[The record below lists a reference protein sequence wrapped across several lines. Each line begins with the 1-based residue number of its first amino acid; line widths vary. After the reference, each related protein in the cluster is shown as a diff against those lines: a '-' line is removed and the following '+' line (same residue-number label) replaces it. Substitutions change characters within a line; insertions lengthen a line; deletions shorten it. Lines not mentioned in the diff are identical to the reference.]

1 MTHAVYTPIVRAL
14 SGIVSERAAE
24 TMLRASLR
32 EQGLSP
38 EAVTASE
45 MQRVLSGP
53 LLVRLSGVLP
63 EARARTELQR
73 MAGQLQV
80 QDPRAATLF
89 GAAPAAAWDEA
100 ASGTLWTDAAWA
112 EANGAEPSG
121 AEPAG
126 AEPADLSA
134 DDFEFDDPEYA
145 APTPG
150 RRYVLESAAGQEA
163 LVRDLARMPGVQGVL
178 VCRASGEVLHERA
191 LQGSVNLGSVVAAA
205 ALLFKQRSLRLL
217 AADLG
222 GRTVCMRPL
231 GAYCVA
237 VVAGPGVN
245 TGRLLAELGQVR
257 AGA

>member
-1 MTHAVYTPIVRAL
+1 MTNAVYTPIVRAL

-24 TMLRASLR
+24 TMLRAALR

-38 EAVTASE
+38 EAVTAAE

-53 LLVRLSGVLP
+53 LLVRLSGLLP
-63 EARARTELQR
+63 EARARTELGR
-73 MAGQLQV
+73 MAGQLQA

-89 GAAPAAAWDEA
+89 AAAPAAAWDEA
-100 ASGTLWTDAAWA
+100 ASGTLWTDPGWTEFGGA
-112 EANGAEPSG
+112 EA
-121 AEPAG
+121 
-126 AEPADLSA
+126 ADLSA

-145 APTPG
+145 TPLSE
-150 RRYVLESAAGQEA
+150 RRYVLDSAAGQEA

-191 LQGSVNLGSVVAAA
+191 LQGSASLGSVAAAA
-205 ALLFKQRSLRLL
+205 ALLFRQRSLRLL

-237 VVAGPGVN
+237 VVAGTGVN

-257 AGA
+257 AAT

>member
-1 MTHAVYTPIVRAL
+1 MTNAVYTPIVRAL

-24 TMLRASLR
+24 TMLRAALR

-38 EAVTASE
+38 EAVTAAE

-53 LLVRLSGVLP
+53 LLVRLSGLLP
-63 EARARTELQR
+63 EARARTELGR
-73 MAGQLQV
+73 MAGRLQA

-89 GAAPAAAWDEA
+89 GAAAPAAAWDEA
-100 ASGTLWTDAAWA
+100 ASGTLWTEVGWT
-112 EANGAEPSG
+112 EVG
-121 AEPAG
+121 G

-145 APTPG
+145 APLSE
-150 RRYVLESAAGQEA
+150 RRYLLDSAAGQEA

-191 LQGSVNLGSVVAAA
+191 LQGSVSLGSVVAAA
-205 ALLFKQRSLRLL
+205 ALLFRQRSLRLL

-222 GRTVCMRPL
+222 GRTVCVRPL

-237 VVAGPGVN
+237 VVAGTGVN
-245 TGRLLAELGQVR
+245 TGRLLAELGQIR
-257 AGA
+257 AAT